1 MRKTIFMKVFRVWL
15 LLLGSAALGASGAHA
30 QDGPEKGG
38 HELEIWTSGGH
49 SVKGVASDIGV
60 WTVGGRYGW
69 ILTRPRGPGFLRG
82 NFEYALG
89 AEPIFWIFQ
98 PRGTAYGV
106 AIDPFAV
113 KWNFDARGPVVPYAD
128 LDGGILFT
136 SRQTPPETSRI
147 NFTPSAALGVHILG
161 KKFSWNAEVRYAHIS
176 NAGIASL
183 NPGINTLQLRIGVGI
198 FTRPREN

>member
-1 MRKTIFMKVFRVWL
+1 MKVFLVL
-15 LLLGSAALGASGAHA
+15 LFSLGSAAFGSSVAHA

-38 HELEIWTSGGH
+38 REIEVWTGGGH

-69 ILTRPRGPGFLRG
+69 ILTGPRGPRFLRG

-89 AEPIFWIFQ
+89 VEPVFWIFQ
-98 PRGTAYGV
+98 PGGTSFGA

-113 KWNFDARGPVVPYAD
+113 KWNFIARGRVVPYAD
-128 LDGGILFT
+128 LDGGLLVT
-136 SRQTPPETSRI
+136 TRQTPPETSRI
-147 NFTPSAALGVHILG
+147 NFTPSAAVGMRILG
-161 KKFSWNAEVRYAHIS
+161 KKFSWSAELRFAHIS

-183 NPGINTLQLRIGVGI
+183 NPGINTLQLRVSVGT
-198 FTRPREN
+198 FRRPRKN